1 MKVYDKE
8 AQQGKS
14 HGNEFVLPFEYIII
28 HTIFSSQQVMFPIVL
43 LLKKGGREGGKY
55 FLILQKK

>member
-14 HGNEFVLPFEYIII
+14 HGNEFLLPFEYIITHI
-28 HTIFSSQQVMFPIVL
+28 IFLSTTDVSYFPPNK
-43 LLKKGGREGGKY
+43 KKGGGKEANTA
-55 FLILQKK
+55 